1 MGGSV
6 DIDVCEHENH
16 RLLEVQPDPL
26 HLLFHA
32 RSAEQARR
40 RHLRGPRRPGGA
52 RLLVLQDLL
61 NEQRVARWVHRLQRE
76 AQRLDHL
83 RSSSPST
90 SARKAAR
97 VAHAH
102 TACTQWLTYSI
113 AEAVLLAVADE
124 LPDAQ
129 QAVSHC
135 LPRHARLVEPL
146 VHLRA
151 ASGNATLLPLVVVAV
166 GGGLVVLRSCVVVV
180 RVGGADG
187 LPHAQ
192 ADAQEVQLVAPQ
204 VEVVG
209 AVEATLA
216 AAGILGGP
224 RGMLVE
230 GGVRHVHPQPSLV
243 QAHPRPLNGDRARV
257 VLCAQ
262 QRPQVRRP

>member
-76 AQRLDHL
+76 AQRLDH
-83 RSSSPST
+83 
-90 SARKAAR
+90 
-97 VAHAH
+97 
-102 TACTQWLTYSI
+102 SI

-151 ASGNATLLPLVVVAV
+151 ASGNATLLPLVAVAV

-209 AVEATLA
+209 AVEGTLA
-216 AAGILGGP
+216 AAAVLGGP